1 CRSTSASG
9 AAPSSVNAPR
19 SAPSTSIPPARFNAT
34 SSRRQWAGSRTSSC
48 RGVANELS
56 LYRVPAALVSA
67 ADVDLVVAQ
76 ASVVARLHPAR
87 AEQHLHRL
95 VHLLLPS
102 DGACARAR
110 RRGVPRL
117 PGLGREPGNPR
128 PQRRHLRLR
137 PLPRR
142 HLVQAGA
149 AGDGRPHG
157 RQARAGRADRRRQ
170 LRGLG
175 GRDGGRPLDPG
186 CVMARRPIEPF
197 LWIMFSAGGVLAALF
212 VPVLLFLFG
221 FAYPLGWLAPPD
233 HAHLVAVIGNPL
245 VRILLFLLCALC
257 LAHAAHRFRYT
268 LYDGLQLQHLQELVV
283 LFCYGSAV
291 VGSIVA
297 AVLLWRFG

>member
-1 CRSTSASG
+1 
-9 AAPSSVNAPR
+9 
-19 SAPSTSIPPARFNAT
+19 
-34 SSRRQWAGSRTSSC
+34 
-48 RGVANELS
+48 
-56 LYRVPAALVSA
+56 
-67 ADVDLVVAQ
+67 
-76 ASVVARLHPAR
+76 
-87 AEQHLHRL
+87 
-95 VHLLLPS
+95 
-102 DGACARAR
+102 
-110 RRGVPRL
+110 
-117 PGLGREPGNPR
+117 
-128 PQRRHLRLR
+128 
-137 PLPRR
+137 
-142 HLVQAGA
+142 
-149 AGDGRPHG
+149 
-157 RQARAGRADRRRQ
+157 
-170 LRGLG
+170 
-175 GRDGGRPLDPG
+175 
-186 CVMARRPIEPF
+186 MARRPIEPF